1 MILRYINCFSFVEV
15 LLLLFFFFLRQETS
29 VDLELLLSP
38 IDRSL
43 MFVNR
48 ILLKIDLFM
57 SSSRPFRY
65 RVTSDLFA
73 PGNRHFTLD
82 QRWAMLYIKRVLK

>member
-1 MILRYINCFSFVEV
+1 VILRYINCFSFVEV
-15 LLLLFFFFLRQETS
+15 LLLLFFLVLRQETS

-43 MFVNR
+43 MFVNI

-57 SSSRPFRY
+57 SSPRPFCY

>member
-1 MILRYINCFSFVEV
+1 
-15 LLLLFFFFLRQETS
+15 
-29 VDLELLLSP
+29 
-38 IDRSL
+38 

-48 ILLKIDLFM
+48 ISFKIDLFM

>member
-1 MILRYINCFSFVEV
+1 ML
-15 LLLLFFFFLRQETS
+15 

-43 MFVNR
+43 VSFLNR

-73 PGNRHFTLD
+73 PGNRHFTLN